1 MNQPKEPPMDAYIS
15 PDELHRRNQADSAP
29 TVIDVRSPDE
39 YRAGHL
45 PGAVNLPADQLQE
58 RLADIPADRPVVTY

>member
-1 MNQPKEPPMDAYIS
+1 MDAYIS
-15 PDELHRRNQADSAP
+15 PDELHRCNQADSAP

>member
-1 MNQPKEPPMDAYIS
+1 VDAYVS
-15 PDELHRRNQADSAP
+15 PNELHRREDAVP

-45 PGAVNLPADQLQE
+45 PGALNIPADQLQE
-58 RLADIPADRPVVTY
+58 HLADVPTDRPVVTY